1 MSEIKDTQQHP
12 NVEIAVENFGPIA
25 KASIDL
31 RPLTVFVG
39 PSNTGKTY
47 FATLVYALH
56 GVFPDIT
63 GPRFL
68 FPSGFKGV
76 YDVLE
81 VLLRLF
87 ALKKARLFE
96 EEAIQGVIEKLG
108 ESERAFRLSDL
119 PTEIRALLLT
129 TIDNSEV
136 FGDNFQDELKN
147 YFDVNSISD
156 LRRLTEKQL
165 DEMIV
170 SLNVGGKHQGSWNIK
185 MVTSEA
191 DVSFSSSFDEDIILL
206 PEGLAISTDWSD
218 GEGFKFTFRGNL
230 EFDFSEDLVLDQ
242 LVKTEGRVNPKI
254 HRLEAGDQYYLPAAR
269 SGIMQSHRV
278 IASSLVKRTTRV
290 GLERF
295 PEVPTMSGV
304 IADFMERIILYEE
317 DKGSNDEMKHI
328 AETLESDVLA
338 GEIRLKPS
346 SSGYPDFRY
355 RPQGIEEEMRLS
367 QASSMVSELA
377 PLVLFLRGLVN
388 PGDTLIIEEP
398 EAHLHPGA
406 QADMAV
412 ILARM
417 VRAGV
422 RVVVTTHSDWLL
434 QEISNLTLEGLLEE
448 ETDEPVSWLLPDEV
462 GVWHFQKDEPV
473 KEIPFKPREGI
484 SPEDYEDVAEGLYNR
499 SVNLQQRFEKKKG
512 EGERESS

>member
-1 MSEIKDTQQHP
+1 LSVHTERGL
-12 NVEIAVENFGPIA
+12 VA
-25 KASIDL
+25 KGYDL
-31 RPLTVFVG
+31 KR
-39 PSNTGKTY
+39 
-47 FATLVYALH
+47 
-56 GVFPDIT
+56 
-63 GPRFL
+63 
-68 FPSGFKGV
+68 
-76 YDVLE
+76 
-81 VLLRLF
+81 
-87 ALKKARLFE
+87 
-96 EEAIQGVIEKLG
+96 
-108 ESERAFRLSDL
+108 
-119 PTEIRALLLT
+119 
-129 TIDNSEV
+129 
-136 FGDNFQDELKN
+136 
-147 YFDVNSISD
+147 
-156 LRRLTEKQL
+156 
-165 DEMIV
+165 
-170 SLNVGGKHQGSWNIK
+170 GG
-185 MVTSEA
+185 
-191 DVSFSSSFDEDIILL
+191 
-206 PEGLAISTDWSD
+206 
-218 GEGFKFTFRGNL
+218 
-230 EFDFSEDLVLDQ
+230 
-242 LVKTEGRVNPKI
+242 
-254 HRLEAGDQYYLPAAR
+254 QYYLPAAR

-328 AETLESDVLA
+328 AETLETEVLA
-338 GEIRLKPS
+338 GQVRVKPS
-346 SSGYPDFRY
+346 ASGYPDFRY
-355 RPQGIEEEMRLS
+355 LPQGTNEEIRLS
-367 QASSMVSELA
+367 QSSSMVSELA

-412 ILARM
+412 ILARL

-422 RVVVTTHSDWLL
+422 RVIITTHSDWLL

-499 SVNLQQRFEKKKG
+499 SVNLQQKLEKQ
-512 EGERESS
+512 EGNSGRESA